1 MEWVDV
7 TKRIDVMASR
17 RALLRAGVAVLGGVG
32 AAVAA
37 TQARAQEKIA
47 PAMVQYQT
55 QPKKDD
61 DGKILKC
68 SECVNFEAPAACKIV
83 AGTISPDGWC
93 IAFAPKES

>member
-7 TKRIDVMASR
+7 TKRIDVIASR
-17 RALLRAGVAVLGGVG
+17 RALLKAGVAMAGGVG

-47 PAMVQYQT
+47 PAMVQYQAM
-55 QPKKDD
+55 PKKDD

-68 SECVNFEAPAACKIV
+68 SECVNFEAPNACKIV
-83 AGTISPDGWC
+83 SGVIAPEGWC